1 MQRLKEVYVM
11 RHYDCKNYINLDCE
25 KGMCAKC
32 KAIVPIDGKGSEAC
46 PAFTPV
52 ERCENCKNFSDP
64 DKYGIGKCTGLEK
77 ENWAYSTMCACT
89 CTGYKAR

>member
-1 MQRLKEVYVM
+1 M

-25 KGMCAKC
+25 KGMCARC
-32 KAIVPIDGKGSEAC
+32 KAVVPIDGKGSEAC
-46 PAFTPV
+46 PAFKPV
-52 ERCENCKNFSDP
+52 ERCENCKNFSEP

>member
-1 MQRLKEVYVM
+1 M

-32 KAIVPIDGKGSEAC
+32 KAVVPIDGKGSEAC
-46 PAFTPV
+46 PAFQPV

-89 CTGYKAR
+89 CTGYQAR